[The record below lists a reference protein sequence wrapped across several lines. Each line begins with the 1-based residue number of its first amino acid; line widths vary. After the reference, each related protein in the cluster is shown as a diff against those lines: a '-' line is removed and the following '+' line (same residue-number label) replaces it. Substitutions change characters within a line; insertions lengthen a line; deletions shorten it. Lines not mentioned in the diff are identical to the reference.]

1 MEALLFRGL
10 VEEIRP
16 MLLGRRLER
25 IYSPR
30 PGWWSFR
37 LQPADHPRFL
47 LFAHHPADVALTLS
61 PHAPE
66 NPATPAAQVMRLR
79 KHVQGLRILRCR
91 ADWVRRRLTFGLG
104 RHEPQAWLILDAQK
118 GVLLSDQPEPEPLD
132 IDSLAATNSDDASG
146 PVSWPT
152 WEQIRDDDQI
162 WQTHPHVSPLLRRT
176 IHALPEDQG
185 RSLLDALRSGGASE
199 TYFVYRAPQGGKSQS
214 PSRPWVLAWPL
225 PQSLRQGRDEQTSSS
240 AFQAANLL
248 AEEIFFPDQASNG
261 PAAPEPRELKRIAR
275 LRRNLDADEHRLREY
290 VRLADQ
296 AELIRCHLYQLSA
309 QQLTP
314 RSKVERLTLTDPKG
328 ETVELILDKRLTI
341 LENMQRWF
349 QLAEKGRRGLTHVQ
363 KRREQ
368 LQSNPEPGRA
378 GAVGARTTASSEA
391 SSRAFSGASWD
402 HRPPAPKARNRPND
416 ERALPLH
423 RFLSSDGFVL
433 LRGKNQKANHHLLTK
448 AASPFDYWF
457 HAADGPGAHLVL
469 KRDSPARD
477 VPERTM
483 EEAACLAG
491 LASHFSGAARATI
504 ICAQVKYVRPVK
516 GTPGMAAV
524 DRVLRTLNVAL
535 DPELEAK
542 LRVSV

>member
-10 VEEIRP
+10 VKEIRP
-16 MLLGRRLER
+16 ILLGRRLER

-30 PGWWSFR
+30 RGWWSFR
-37 LQPADHPRFL
+37 LQPGDHPRFL

-66 NPATPAAQVMRLR
+66 NPATPVAQVMRLR

-91 ADWVRRRLTFGLG
+91 ADWVRRRLILGLDLGLG

-118 GVLLSDQPEPEPLD
+118 GVHLSDQPEPLD
-132 IDSLAATNSDDASG
+132 IDSSAATDSDDASG

-176 IHALPEDQG
+176 VHALPEDQG
-185 RSLLDALRSGGASE
+185 RSLLGALRSGGAPK
-199 TYFVYRAPQGGKSQS
+199 TYFVYRAPQGGKS
-214 PSRPWVLAWPL
+214 PSTARPWVLSWPL
-225 PQSLRQGRDEQTSSS
+225 PASLRQGRDEQTSSS
-240 AFQAANLL
+240 ALQAANLL
-248 AEEIFFPDQASNG
+248 AEEVFFPQQASSE
-261 PAAPEPRELKRIAR
+261 PAAPRELKRIER
-275 LRRNLDADEHRLREY
+275 LHRNLDADERRLGEY
-290 VRLADQ
+290 VRLVDQ
-296 AELIRCHLYQLSA
+296 AELIRSHLYQLPTR
-309 QQLTP
+309 QLTP
-314 RSKVERLTLTDPKG
+314 RSKVERLALTDPKG
-328 ETVELILDKRLTI
+328 EAIELALDKRLTI

-349 QLAEKGRRGLTHVQ
+349 RLADKGRRGMAHVQ
-363 KRREQ
+363 RRRD
-368 LQSNPEPGRA
+368 LIHSNPLPERA
-378 GAVGARTTASSEA
+378 ETMGARTTASPEA
-391 SSRAFSGASWD
+391 SSRASSGASWD
-402 HRPPAPKARNRPND
+402 HRPPAPKARSRPND

-423 RFLSSDGFVL
+423 RFLSSDGYVL

-469 KRDSPARD
+469 KRDSPGRD

-542 LRVSV
+542 LRVTA

>member
-37 LQPADHPRFL
+37 LQPGDHPRFL
-47 LFAHHPADVALTLS
+47 LFSHHPADAALTLS

-91 ADWVRRRLTFGLG
+91 ADWVRRRLTLGLG
-104 RHEPQAWLILDAQK
+104 RHEQQAWLVLDAQK
-118 GVLLSDQPEPEPLD
+118 GVYLSDQPEPEPLD
-132 IDSLAATNSDDASG
+132 IDSWPTTESDDASG
-146 PVSWPT
+146 AVSWPT

-176 IHALPEDQG
+176 VHALPEDQG
-185 RSLLDALRSGGASE
+185 RSLLNALRSGDTPD
-199 TYFVYRAPQGGKSQS
+199 TYFVYSAPQGGKSS
-214 PSRPWVLAWPL
+214 STARPWVLSWPL
-225 PQSLRQGRDEQTSSS
+225 PASLRQGRDEQTKSS
-240 AFQAANLL
+240 AFQASHLQ

-261 PAAPEPRELKRIAR
+261 TAAPAPRELKRIAR
-275 LRRNLDADEHRLREY
+275 LRRNLDADERRLNEY

-296 AELIRCHLYQLSA
+296 AELIRYHLYQLPMK
-309 QQLTP
+309 QLTP
-314 RSKVERLTLTDPKG
+314 HSKVERLTLTDPKG
-328 ETVELILDKRLTI
+328 ANVDLTLDKSLTI

-349 QLAEKGRRGLTHVQ
+349 RLAEKGRRGLAHVQ
-363 KRREQ
+363 TRRDHI
-368 LQSNPEPGRA
+368 QSNPNPDTA
-378 GAVGARTTASSEA
+378 GQMGARTTPSS
-391 SSRAFSGASWD
+391 D
-402 HRPPAPKARNRPND
+402 HHQLTPKARSRLND
-416 ERALPLH
+416 KGTLPLH

-457 HAADGPGAHLVL
+457 HAADGPGAHLIL
-469 KRDSPARD
+469 KRDSPGRD

-516 GTPGMAAV
+516 GTPGMAVV
-524 DRVLRTLNVAL
+524 DRVLRTLSVSL
-535 DPELEAK
+535 EPELETR
-542 LRVSV
+542 LRITA